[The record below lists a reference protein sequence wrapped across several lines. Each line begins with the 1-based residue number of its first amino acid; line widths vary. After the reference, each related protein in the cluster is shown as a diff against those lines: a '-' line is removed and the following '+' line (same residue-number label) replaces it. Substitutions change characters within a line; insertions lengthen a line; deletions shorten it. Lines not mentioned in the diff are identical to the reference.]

1 MINQLRLSIA
11 QPDTATRPET
21 KTRKPSPHKHGFAG
35 ALIGATS
42 FGAFFPAVLGSSIG
56 ASGVDAL
63 VLIASGAWFG
73 IVSGGTIGYAIGHRG
88 R

>member
-11 QPDTATRPET
+11 QSDVATRQEAST
-21 KTRKPSPHKHGFAG
+21 MRPSAHKHGLAS
-35 ALIGATS
+35 ALVGATS
-42 FGAFFPAVLGSSIG
+42 FGAFFPLILGSTIG
-56 ASGVDAL
+56 AAGVDTL